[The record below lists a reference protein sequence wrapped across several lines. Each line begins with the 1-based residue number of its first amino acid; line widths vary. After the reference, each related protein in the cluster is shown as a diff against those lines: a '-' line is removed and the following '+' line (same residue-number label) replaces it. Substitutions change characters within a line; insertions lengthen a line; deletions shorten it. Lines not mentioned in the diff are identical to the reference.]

1 VGNLEIMSQRSSFKK
16 THKKSV
22 SATSPKS
29 PSPTS
34 TTAKGV
40 VGSAVTRGTSTNS
53 DATATH
59 VRPKNSADQE
69 SSLKRMLGMNT
80 EVPLMTNLVASAGP
94 GRVRAGHGLTVR
106 FSGEATANIINRYC
120 STSMYLDIY
129 GEFVF
134 DVVPYGLGLI
144 ARTFFPLKIAVAHCE
159 GSGNVPYY
167 EFTVRAKQLSN
178 ERINEVLAALVA
190 QGDKAF
196 VFELRDK
203 ESALIGYLPTRAS
216 LIISSLQGAY
226 LHGYD
231 LATVTNANIRHYGAL
246 SEYSPK
252 RRSVTFMYLQW
263 WKLAIISTGMIW
275 LCFFCPTCMMRFPK
289 FFGDVYYLN
298 HAQILLNLLPLCPQS
313 LSEAFALGQLKQR
326 LSDALTHFETNETA
340 VARLLEE
347 AALIVGRDVT
357 TVSVDVL
364 LNVGH
369 EIMKLESHVSIITR
383 VRGMVTFVN
392 ILWLTATAGISVSI
406 GPSVYH
412 LVRPLQGLLL
422 RWSKWIFNQI
432 ILPFVTK
439 CHYYG
444 IFEVLVY
451 VLCSL
456 FLLDGQRMHAST
468 GIYVSLTGSLSLA
481 GCFMYSTS
489 LWTNKI
495 PKSDQLIRSKQF
507 RFMYCMWMASIFTP
521 LALSFD
527 STLFGYCTVASV
539 FSGLG
544 FSTFTSHLAI
554 FIGFDSR
561 KETVRVNIASGL
573 LVAAYLVFQFS
584 LRLTVLANLGTT
596 GATTVTG
603 MMGGVNTMLRPFSS
617 AVSVLGT
624 NMFFLSMMILAE
636 TEDITSDEIL
646 SRGRHSVSMGC
657 TLMLVLLCGL
667 FMGIDSLSNVSLTY
681 GTIWI
686 LIRYGRF
693 HLRSKWNRWFL
704 IFLFSCLFWK
714 LSMFM
719 HAHPAFVVSLLTL

>member
-1 VGNLEIMSQRSSFKK
+1 MSQRSFSKK
-16 THKKSV
+16 THKKSA
-22 SATSPKS
+22 SATSPTS

-34 TTAKGV
+34 TTTKGV
-40 VGSAVTRGTSTNS
+40 VGSTSARSTSSNP
-53 DATATH
+53 DATATLVH
-59 VRPKNSADQE
+59 PSGPPSSADQE
-69 SSLKRMLGMNT
+69 ASLQRMLGMNT

-106 FSGEATANIINRYC
+106 FSGEATTDIINSYC

-167 EFTVRAKQLSN
+167 EFTVGAKQLSN

-190 QGDKAF
+190 QSDKPF

-246 SEYSPK
+246 LEYSPK
-252 RRSVTFMYLQW
+252 RRSVTITYLQW
-263 WKLAIISTGMIW
+263 WKLAIISAGMIW
-275 LCFFCPTCMMRFPK
+275 LCFVCPTCLMRFPK

-298 HAQILLNLLPLCPQS
+298 HAQILLNILPLCPQS
-313 LSEAFALGQLKQR
+313 LSEAFALGQLRQR
-326 LSDALTHFETNETA
+326 LSDALTHFATNDTG
-340 VARLLEE
+340 VAHLLEE
-347 AALIVGRDVT
+347 AAKVVGRDVN

-392 ILWLTATAGISVSI
+392 ILWLAATAGISVSI

-412 LVRPLQGLLL
+412 LVKPLQKLLL
-422 RWSKWIFNQI
+422 RWSKWMFNQI

-444 IFEVLVY
+444 IFEVLAY

-468 GIYVSLTGSLSLA
+468 GIFVSLTGSLCLA
-481 GCFMYSTS
+481 GCFVYSTF

-495 PKSDQLIRSKQF
+495 PKSDKLIRSKQF

-527 STLFGYCTVASV
+527 STLFGYCAVASV

-561 KETVRVNIASGL
+561 KETVQVNIASGL
-573 LVAAYLVFQFS
+573 LVASYLVFQFS
-584 LRLTVLANLGTT
+584 LRLAVSANIGTT
-596 GATTVTG
+596 GTTVVTG
-603 MMGGVNTMLRPFSS
+603 MIGGVNTLLRPFSS

-624 NMFFLSMMILAE
+624 NMFFLSMIILAE
-636 TEDITSDEIL
+636 TEDVTSDGIL
-646 SRGRHSVSMGC
+646 SGGRHSVFMGC
-657 TLMLVLLCGL
+657 SLMLVLLCGL

-686 LIRYGRF
+686 LLRYGRF
-693 HLRSKWNRWFL
+693 HLKSKWNSWFL

-714 LSMFM
+714 LSLFL
-719 HAHPAFVVSLLTL
+719 HAHPSFVVSLLTL